1 MKLFPRLALAA
12 ALSAAAPV
20 AAQAQ
25 QTQVFAA
32 DERHFQEG
40 LELFD
45 RGQYGAAQEAFRQY
59 LDIEPRAHRPGR
71 PRRRATAPPMPSTTT
86 P

>member
-12 ALSAAAPV
+12 ALSVAAPV
-20 AAQAQ
+20 AVRAQ
-25 QTQVFAA
+25 QTQVFAS

-59 LDIEPRAHRPGR
+59 LATEPVHSSQAGPAAGDRIAD
-71 PRRRATAPPMPSTTT
+71 AE
-86 P
+86 